1 MRVGKEDAERLLLR
15 TDGVS
20 KQEERL
26 MKKWK
31 KKGTEPKVTTLRV
44 YPDTIEQVR
53 EFAKSN
59 YQIIPEYVVMDHVL
73 KLGIRTAKSERN
85 K

>member
-15 TDGVS
+15 ADGVS

-44 YPDTIEQVR
+44 YPDTIELVK
-53 EFAKSN
+53 EFAKKN

-73 KLGIRTAKSERN
+73 NLGIKAAKSE
-85 K
+85 KDF